1 MASGEVLDRVRAHVD
16 ERLRY
21 YATTVQQLRARR
33 SVPSARATME
43 EKGLIEQMRGCAE
56 VLAIIE
62 GAETDSIIEL
72 YLDQAARDPWK
83 PPETR

>member
-1 MASGEVLDRVRAHVD
+1 MTDTLERIRAYVD

-33 SVPSARATME
+33 PGPSARGAME
-43 EKGLIEQMRGCAE
+43 EKSLIEHMRPYAG

-62 GAETDSIIEL
+62 DAETDSIIEL
-72 YLDQAARDPWK
+72 YLDQAAREPWS
-83 PPETR
+83 PGR

>member
-1 MASGEVLDRVRAHVD
+1 MSDERLERVRAHVD

-33 SVPSARATME
+33 SDPSARGAME
-43 EKGLIEQMRGCAE
+43 EKSLIEQMRPCAE

-62 GAETDSIIEL
+62 GAEADSIIEL
-72 YLDQAARDPWK
+72 YLDQAARDPWR
-83 PPETR
+83 PTETS

>member
-1 MASGEVLDRVRAHVD
+1 MRAHVD

-21 YATTVQQLRARR
+21 YATAVQQLRARR
-33 SVPSARATME
+33 SGPSARGAME
-43 EKGLIEQMRGCAE
+43 EKSLIEQMRGCAE

-83 PPETR
+83 PPETH

>member
-1 MASGEVLDRVRAHVD
+1 MTSGEVLGRVRAHVD

-33 SVPSARATME
+33 SDPTARSTIE
-43 EKGLIEQMRGCAE
+43 EKSLIEQMRPCAE

-62 GAETDSIIEL
+62 GAEADSIIEL

-83 PPETR
+83 PGKPG

>member
-1 MASGEVLDRVRAHVD
+1 VASGEVLGRVRAHVD

-21 YATTVQQLRARR
+21 YATAVQQLRARR
-33 SVPSARATME
+33 SGPSARGAME
-43 EKGLIEQMRGCAE
+43 EKSLIEQMRGCAE

-83 PPETR
+83 PPETH